1 MTTEGARPAARGR
14 AASSLPVGTVTF
26 LLSDIES
33 STRLWEQHPE
43 AMRQTCA
50 RHDELIEALVARH
63 AGVVVRPRG
72 EGDSR
77 FAVFARASDAVAAA
91 CAVQR
96 AFRAEPWPLPDLR
109 DGDYYG
115 SAVNRCARLRAV
127 AHGGQTLLSGVA
139 ASLTRE
145 RMPAGAALHGL
156 GAHQLRDV
164 PDPEQI
170 YQLVHPELPARFPP
184 LRTLN
189 ALPHN
194 LPVQLTSFVGRER
207 EVADARRELLRK
219 AVRLLTLSGPAGTGK
234 TRLALQVAEDA
245 LAEFANGIF
254 FVALARL
261 DEPNL
266 LASTIGE
273 AIDVREVPGQ
283 PLLHTLEDALQA
295 QEVLLLLDNFE
306 HVMAQAPHVGELLAA
321 CPSLK
326 VLVTSREVLHLSS
339 ERVLEVPPLAV
350 PDFRRPLS
358 VEQLTDYDAVRLFV
372 ERAQAAQP
380 SFSLTDD
387 NAPAVAEICGR
398 LDGLPLAIELAAARV
413 KLLPPQALLE
423 RLKLEYDHRQSILTG
438 IVRDR
443 PVRHQT
449 LHSAIGWSYGLLNPS
464 EQRLFA
470 QLAVFSGG
478 FTLDAAEA
486 ACAPP
491 PPFPP
496 DAGTRGR
503 GDAGT
508 PPPPSRTALLPWPS
522 PRGRGDASGA
532 PSAEAGAFSASP
544 RPRVPASG
552 VVGGEAVLEGVASLM
567 DKSLLRQEDELV
579 REPRFRMLETIREYA
594 LEQLRA
600 AGELET
606 MQSRL
611 ADVLVA
617 LAERAEPELTGPEQ
631 VTWLDRLEREH
642 DNLRAA
648 LQWCAE
654 SGALELSLRLGGAL
668 WRFWSTRGYLG
679 EGLRWLEAALAQAAP
694 STPVLARALNG
705 AANLAREQGDY
716 ERARRLHE
724 QSLAIAREQGDGRG
738 TAEALN
744 NLGLIALYQGQ
755 HGAAQQHCEE
765 GLALFRQ
772 IGDQGGVAAALNN
785 LGNLARERGDSDRA
799 SALHRESLTL
809 RRGLGDRRGIALSLN
824 NLANVVLNQGDYWRA
839 AALHEE
845 SLALRRELGDRAG
858 VATSLNNLANVARA
872 RGDYRAARAHYE
884 ESLALRRELGDTRR
898 VAAALNNLGI
908 LERDHGDRERAAA
921 LLRESLALRRE
932 LGDRQGMHAALDNL
946 RTLALKHADLA
957 ARAYHEESLALRRE
971 LGDRAGV
978 VAALSKLGNIAHA
991 QGDYQAAQA
1000 YYEESLALRHDMGDR
1015 RGAAATLNQL
1025 GSLALLQGSPQR
1037 AVTLLRQCLAIYQE
1051 RGDRRGAATAL
1062 KNLGSVCDAEGD
1074 HRAARPYYE
1083 ESLTLF
1089 EELGDRRNA
1098 AECRER
1104 VEA

>member
-1 MTTEGARPAARGR
+1 MATQDARPAARGG
-14 AASSLPVGTVTF
+14 AAPDLPVGTVTF
-26 LLSDIES
+26 LLTDVEG

-43 AMRQTCA
+43 AMRQACA
-50 RHDELIEALVARH
+50 RHDELVETLVARH

-77 FAVFARASDAVAAA
+77 FVVFARASDAVAAA
-91 CAVQR
+91 CAIQR
-96 AFRAEPWPLPDLR
+96 AFHAEPWPLPEPLAVRMALHTGEADLR
-109 DGDYYG
+109 DSDYYG
-115 SAVNRCARLRAV
+115 SAVNRCARLRAA
-127 AHGGQTLLSGVA
+127 AHGGQTVLSGVT

-145 RMPAGAALHGL
+145 RIPAGVSLRSL
-156 GAHQLRDV
+156 GTHQLRDV
-164 PDPEQI
+164 PDPEPI
-170 YQLVHPELPARFPP
+170 YQLVHPDLRTGYPP

-219 AVRLLTLSGPAGTGK
+219 EVRLLTLAGPAGTGK
-234 TRLALQVAEDA
+234 TRLALQLAEDV
-245 LAEFANGIF
+245 LADFANGIF

-261 DEPNL
+261 AEPDL

-283 PLLHTLEDALQA
+283 PLLHTLKDALQT
-295 QEVLLLLDNFE
+295 QEVLLVLDNFE
-306 HVMAQAPHVGELLAA
+306 HVMEQAPQVGELLAA

-326 VLVTSREVLHLSS
+326 VIVTSREVLHLSP
-339 ERVLEVPPLAV
+339 ERVLEVPPLAL
-350 PDFRRPLS
+350 PDVQRPLS
-358 VEQLTDYDAVRLFV
+358 VEQLTGYDAVRLFV

-387 NAPAVAEICGR
+387 NAPAVIEICAR

-423 RLKLEYDHRQSILTG
+423 RLKLEYDHRQTILTG
-438 IVRDR
+438 LVRDR

-449 LHSAIGWSYGLLNPS
+449 LHSAIGWSYGLLRPS

-478 FTLDAAEA
+478 FTLEAAEA
-486 ACAPP
+486 VC
-491 PPFPP
+491 
-496 DAGTRGR
+496 
-503 GDAGT
+503 
-508 PPPPSRTALLPWPS
+508 SSLL
-522 PRGRGDASGA
+522 
-532 PSAEAGAFSASP
+532 
-544 RPRVPASG
+544 PASG
-552 VVGGEAVLEGVASLM
+552 VGSGGEVLDGVASLM
-567 DKSLLRQEDELV
+567 DKSLLRQEEGRA

-600 AGELET
+600 TGELET

-611 ADVLVA
+611 ADVLVS
-617 LAERAEPELTGPEQ
+617 LAEQAEPQLTGPEQ
-631 VTWLDRLEREH
+631 VTWLDQLEKEH
-642 DNLRAA
+642 DNLRAV

-654 SGALELSLRLGGAL
+654 TSALELSLRLCAAL

-679 EGLRWLEAALAQAAP
+679 EGLRWLDAALARAEGP
-694 STPVLARALNG
+694 TLLLARALNG

-716 ERARRLHE
+716 DRARGLHE
-724 QSLAIAREQGDGRG
+724 QSLAISRQQGDGRG

-744 NLGLIALYQGQ
+744 NLGLIALYQGH
-755 HGAAQQHCEE
+755 HGVAQRHCEE
-765 GLALFRQ
+765 GLALFRE
-772 IGDQGGVAAALNN
+772 IDDQGGVAATLNN

-799 SALHRESLTL
+799 AALHKESLAL
-809 RRGLGDRRGIALSLN
+809 RRALGDRRGIALSLN
-824 NLANVVLNQGDYWRA
+824 NLANVVLNQGDSWRA

-858 VATSLNNLANVARA
+858 VATSLNNLGNVARA
-872 RGDYRAARAHYE
+872 RGDYRAARAGYE
-884 ESLALRRELGDTRR
+884 ESLALRRELGDKRR

-908 LERDHGDRERAAA
+908 LERDQGDRERAAA
-921 LLRESLALRRE
+921 LLRESLTLRRE

-946 RTLALKHADLA
+946 RTLALRHADFA

-971 LGDRAGV
+971 LNDRAGV
-978 VAALSKLGNIAHA
+978 VAALNKLANIAHA
-991 QGDYQAAQA
+991 QGDYQAARA
-1000 YYEESLALRHDMGDR
+1000 CYEESLALRQDMGDR

-1025 GSLALLQGSPQR
+1025 GSLALLQGNSQR
-1037 AVTLLRQCLAIYQE
+1037 AVTLLKQCLALYQE
-1051 RGDRRGAATAL
+1051 LRDRRGAATAL
-1062 KNLGSVCDAEGD
+1062 KNLGAAWHAHGD
-1074 HRAARPYYE
+1074 HRAARSYYE
-1083 ESLTLF
+1083 ESLALF
-1089 EELGDRRNA
+1089 EALGDRRNA
-1098 AECRER
+1098 AECRDWLR
-1104 VEA
+1104 DASGPP

>member
-14 AASSLPVGTVTF
+14 AASDLPVGTVTF

-50 RHDELIEALVARH
+50 RHDELIEALVARQG
-63 AGVVVRPRG
+63 GVVVRPRG

-96 AFRAEPWPLPDLR
+96 AFRAEPWPLPEPLAVRMALHTGEADLR

-127 AHGGQTLLSGVA
+127 AHGGQTLLSGVT

-164 PDPEQI
+164 PEPEQI

-219 AVRLLTLSGPAGTGK
+219 EVRLLTLAGPAGTGK

-261 DEPNL
+261 DEPGL

-283 PLLHTLEDALQA
+283 PLLHTLKDALQA

-306 HVMAQAPHVGELLAA
+306 HVMAQAPQVGELLAA

-326 VLVTSREVLHLSS
+326 VLVTSRELLHLSS

-350 PDFRRPLS
+350 PDVRRPLS
-358 VEQLTDYDAVRLFV
+358 VEQLTEYDAVRLFV

-380 SFSLTDD
+380 SFSLSED

-413 KLLPPQALLE
+413 KLLPPRALLE
-423 RLKLEYDHRQSILTG
+423 RLKLAYDHRQSILTG
-438 IVRDR
+438 IVWDR

-449 LHSAIGWSYGLLNPS
+449 LHSAIGWSYGLLKPS

-470 QLAVFSGG
+470 RLAVFSDG

-486 ACAPP
+486 ICAPP
-491 PPFPP
+491 PPSSS
-496 DAGTRGR
+496 DAGMG
-503 GDAGT
+503 
-508 PPPPSRTALLPWPS
+508 
-522 PRGRGDASGA
+522 
-532 PSAEAGAFSASP
+532 E
-544 RPRVPASG
+544 
-552 VVGGEAVLEGVASLM
+552 GGVLEGVASLI
-567 DKSLLRQEDELV
+567 DKSLIRQEDELV

-654 SGALELSLRLGGAL
+654 SGTLELSLRLGGAL
-668 WRFWSTRGYLG
+668 WRFWSTRGYIG
-679 EGLRWLEAALAQAAP
+679 EGLRWLDAALAPAAP

-716 ERARRLHE
+716 ERAGRLHE
-724 QSLAIAREQGDGRG
+724 QGLAIAREQGDGRG

-772 IGDQGGVAAALNN
+772 IDDQGGVAAALNN

-845 SLALRRELGDRAG
+845 SLVLRRELGDRAG

-872 RGDYRAARAHYE
+872 RGDYRAARAYYE

-957 ARAYHEESLALRRE
+957 ARAYHEENLALRRE
-971 LGDRAGV
+971 LNDRAGV

-991 QGDYQAAQA
+991 QGDYPAAQA
-1000 YYEESLALRHDMGDR
+1000 YYEESLALRHEMGDR

-1037 AVTLLRQCLAIYQE
+1037 ALTLLKQCLALYQE
-1051 RGDRRGAATAL
+1051 WGDSRGSATAL

-1089 EELGDRRNA
+1089 EKLGDRRNA
-1098 AECRER
+1098 AECRQRLRDGARRGEGH
-1104 VEA
+1104 E